1 MPRSSSGLGCHPF
14 KVEITGS
21 NPVRGTF
28 FLSEEKPGILSICL
42 CQAFLY
48 LPLILNQE
56 IHSIALQDLSKGDYS
71 C

>member
-14 KVEITGS
+14 KVETTGS

-28 FLSEEKPGILSICL
+28 FLFDEKPGILSICL

-48 LPLILNQE
+48 LSLVLNKE
-56 IHSIALQDLSKGDYS
+56 LTVLYS
-71 C
+71 RPQ